1 MRRSERK
8 IQDYEFAGEVIK
20 ISGNNNYVVELSD
33 TNGRKKKVLC
43 YLSGNMR
50 RFSIKVLV
58 GDKVKVVVSPPFD
71 RGRITYRE
79 K

>member
-1 MRRSERK
+1 MSRSERK
-8 IQDYEFAGEVIK
+8 IQDFEFSGEVTK
-20 ISGNNNYVVELSD
+20 ISGNNNYVVEVSD
-33 TNGRKKKVLC
+33 TNGNKRKVLC